1 MMVTIRK
8 EISYTVEFS
17 AQQKENLI
25 IFLMQSEKSD
35 SAFMAVNE
43 IYGAAQT
50 DDVRETVIDL
60 LRSLEGL

>member
-8 EISYTVEFS
+8 EVSYTVEFS